1 MKRLIMSICAT
12 VICIATLFSTTAF
25 AAGDPNI
32 GGGGGG
38 MGGGSTG
45 NYWNETYDGV
55 RLTLVRA
62 DTGQVVSQSVDVSNR
77 DTSIVQVYFG
87 KNSKRAYNNGLSL
100 SPRFGGYISYVPS
113 IALPKIINSAAY
125 PSDINA
131 IRRYFCD
138 ENVLRWF
145 ANKIS
150 MDYDVMLCGDYKLMV
165 EPVAYIV
172 YGRVWTAL
180 TATEA
185 ALYNQQLGGNLR
197 AWFGAL
203 TNKNLPLAIYL
214 EHDELGYS
222 AWTGE
227 RDVFV
232 EDPMIISTLGV
243 GIVRF
248 TGDYGGY
255 EEPPEAPD
263 YIYRTDT
270 DVITSVYVSGGGQA
284 DPDRPVTVTFN
295 IAGTNYTVSNVYYP
309 ADRSQ
314 LVWVQWHTPRTP
326 QTINITVSTNAGRTL
341 STTSI
346 RCNVVDLTENP
357 PPNPTADDRNDSYN
371 RSLATVPAN
380 PEITSTSWA
389 VWRARWHPNYVWHAD
404 WQWESNVVWVPNLV
418 WVQWSHNPYC
428 PRNCTVNHGYYRDDG
443 WYENRGRWVDHGR
456 YGDEGWWEFFQD
468 TYSASFSGSAS
479 LTPDTLDPTAYGD
492 TIKSGYGV
500 NILVNGR
507 VNSTDTAA
515 VTGAQNAMSYFP
527 EFYYGTY
534 WRVLEKTGG
543 GLYSEFQF
551 KTNPYSTYG
560 NRTHF
565 TPVWMKDGSYVVYT
579 WLFDAWTPNGMLSM
593 NMTDGVTISGTLWDD
608 WHIAPENPD

>member
-1 MKRLIMSICAT
+1 MRKYVTSIIAVVLLIAMLFPTT
-12 VICIATLFSTTAF
+12 VL

-38 MGGGSTG
+38 MGNGSTG
-45 NYWNETYDGV
+45 NYWNETYEGV
-55 RLTLVRA
+55 RVTVVSST
-62 DTGQVVSQSVDVSNR
+62 TGLPVSQSIDISNKSTIDVK
-77 DTSIVQVYFG
+77 IHFG
-87 KNSKRAYNNGLSL
+87 KTSKASYRAGASL
-100 SPRFGGYISYVPS
+100 SPRVNGYTSVLP
-113 IALPKIINSAAY
+113 ALPLPRIINCNAY
-125 PSDINA
+125 PADINRV
-131 IRRYFCD
+131 RRYFTD
-138 ENVLRWF
+138 EQVLRSIAGYVGMNF
-145 ANKIS
+145 DTMIG
-150 MDYDVMLCGDYKLMV
+150 GDYKLMI
-165 EPVAYIV
+165 EPIAYIV
-172 YGRVWTAL
+172 FGGNLTAL

-222 AWTGE
+222 AWNGG

-248 TGDYGGY
+248 TGDYGDY
-255 EEPPEAPD
+255 EEPPATPN

-284 DPDRPVTVTFN
+284 DPGRPVTVTFN

-371 RSLATVPAN
+371 RTLATVPTN
-380 PEITSTSWA
+380 PEMTSTQWS
-389 VWRARWHPNYVWHAD
+389 VWRASWHPNLVWHAD

-418 WVQWSHNPYC
+418 WVQWNHNPYC

-443 WYENRGRWVDHGR
+443 WYEDRGRWVDHGR
-456 YGDEGWWEFFQD
+456 YVDEGWWEFYQD
-468 TYSASFSGSAS
+468 IYSASLTGSAS

-507 VNSTDTAA
+507 VNATDTNA

-534 WRVLEKTGG
+534 WRVLERTGG
-543 GLYSEFQF
+543 GLNTEFKF

-579 WLFDAWTPNGMLSM
+579 WLFDAWTPNGMLST
-593 NMTDGVTISGTLWDD
+593 NLTDGVTICGTLWDD
-608 WHIAPENPD
+608 WHIAPDNPD